1 MRLWRL
7 LAVLA
12 GALAVLV
19 LAAAL
24 ALRHFFPPER
34 IKAVA
39 LAKLEA
45 ALGREVRID
54 SVSLGLRGLRL
65 EGLEISEAPDF
76 KAGVFVKAQSV
87 LARWD
92 LRALLRRRVAVSEVA
107 LEDFECN
114 LVKDAQGRL
123 NAATIGPST
132 KPGQAPAP
140 KKASAPRAGAAAPQ
154 VGAAAAA
161 GEKPVG
167 GEFEISVRRV
177 KLDGGAVTYKDA
189 SGTSV
194 RLSALRASLKD
205 PALGTEFPAE
215 LAFDFAAQPA
225 AGKPR
230 AAAAPTR
237 GTAVE
242 YRGSLDWRGKAKYGQ
257 DGSALL
263 AFSPLK
269 LRFFGLALSLDGKVE
284 RDAAGK
290 VRLSVATKLP
300 ALVGER
306 LRLLGVRAPDGFSV
320 PAGALS
326 ADIEYAGDRVQLR
339 PVTLTLG
346 ESTLQ
351 AKGTVL
357 LSGAGKLDLSL
368 AASAL
373 PLEAAFPVAPVLA
386 VYGVRGKVSLDLRV
400 TGPMSAP
407 VLAGS
412 GKVAGL
418 SASTPGLALTNG
430 AIEISFDP
438 SQAKAK
444 LTGKLGQGT
453 LDIAVQALNYSKAPD
468 LRVDGKLS
476 ALDLTAWAK
485 QQAAAPT
492 RGAAAPSPG
501 SGPPTRGAAAPDP
514 KAGEQKPDAAE
525 APKSAQP
532 PLKTSGKLDIGP
544 ITHPNFRTQAAHLDW
559 ALTAVAPDLA
569 KLSGRASLNVG
580 AGALEDLSLLA
591 SKSQIARIALFPF
604 VVLQKTVGLAKI
616 PLLPGFD
623 KVSFKEITGDYTFEN
638 GVMTVKE
645 SHMDSSAGYVTTT
658 GSADLARDRLDL
670 RIAAK
675 VGGVAQGKIAGPLA
689 FYVRGSMSS
698 PEVKPDVAAILNQ
711 PIINQAVNQAVEQG
725 KKLLKGLFK

>member
-76 KAGVFVKAQSV
+76 RAGVFVKAQSV

-107 LEDFECN
+107 LDDFECN

-154 VGAAAAA
+154 VGAAAAS
-161 GEKPVG
+161 GEKIAG

-177 KLDGGAVTYKDA
+177 KLDGGRVTYKEA
-189 SGTSV
+189 SGMSV

-230 AAAAPTR
+230 AK
-237 GTAVE
+237 AVE
-242 YRGSLDWRGKAKYGQ
+242 YRGSLDWRGKAKYGK

-269 LRFFGLALSLDGKVE
+269 LRFFGFDLSLDGKVE

-320 PAGALS
+320 PAGAIS
-326 ADIEYAGDRVQLR
+326 ADIEYAGDRVLLR

-418 SASTPGLALTNG
+418 SASAPGLALTNG
-430 AIEISFDP
+430 AIELSFDP

-444 LTGKLGQGT
+444 LTGKLGQGA

-468 LRVDGKLS
+468 VRVDGKLS

-485 QQAAAPT
+485 AQ
-492 RGAAAPSPG
+492 AAAPSPG
-501 SGPPTRGAAAPDP
+501 SGPPTRGAAAPAP
-514 KAGEQKPDAAE
+514 KSGEKTPAAAAPSPGSGPPTRGAAA

-544 ITHPNFRTQAAHLDW
+544 ITHPNFRTQAARVDW
-559 ALTAVAPDLA
+559 ALTGIAPDLA

-591 SKSQIARIALFPF
+591 AKSQIARIALFPF
-604 VVLQKTVGLAKI
+604 VVLQKTAGLAKI

-623 KVSFKEITGDYTFEN
+623 RVSFKEITGDYTFEN

-645 SHMDSSAGYVTTT
+645 SHMDSSAAYVTTT

-675 VGGVAQGKIAGPLA
+675 VGGVMQGKIAGPLA
-689 FYVRGSMSS
+689 FCVRGSMSN
-698 PEVKPDVAAILNQ
+698 PEVKADVASILNQ
-711 PIINQAVNQAVEQG
+711 PAVNQAVNQAVEQG